1 MSKHTALA
9 RAVPARDEGEGT
21 VVGVEAAREARSAID
36 QLVFQGARDMLQ
48 AALEAE
54 IDAFLES
61 HRSVRDGRGN
71 RGVVRNG
78 HLPERKIL
86 TGAGSLEIRQP
97 RARDKRD
104 EADERVTFSSSILPP
119 YLRRSKALDELIPWR
134 YLKGVSTGD
143 FSEALAALVGPQA
156 KGLSPNVVVK
166 LKEQWQQEYSTWQ
179 QRDLSA
185 KEYVYFWVD
194 GIYFNI
200 RLEKDRQCILV
211 VVGATAEG
219 HKELVAVQDG
229 YREDEQSWYE
239 LLVDLKRRGLKQ
251 GPKLAVGDGA
261 LGFWSA
267 LRKVYGD
274 CREQRCWVHKES
286 NVLSKLPKGLQ
297 GRAKAD
303 LHAVWMAETRETA
316 HQAFDTFVEKY
327 APKYPKATE
336 CLAKDREELLT
347 FYDFPAEHWI
357 HLRTTN
363 PIESTFS
370 TVRLRHGRTKGNGNR
385 RACLTMVFKLVESA
399 QKRWRRLNGHQ
410 QILPLLQG
418 KKFVDGILQDAA

>member
-1 MSKHTALA
+1 
-9 RAVPARDEGEGT
+9 
-21 VVGVEAAREARSAID
+21 
-36 QLVFQGARDMLQ
+36 
-48 AALEAE
+48 
-54 IDAFLES
+54 
-61 HRSVRDGRGN
+61 
-71 RGVVRNG
+71 
-78 HLPERKIL
+78 
-86 TGAGSLEIRQP
+86 
-97 RARDKRD
+97 
-104 EADERVTFSSSILPP
+104 
-119 YLRRSKALDELIPWR
+119 
-134 YLKGVSTGD
+134 
-143 FSEALAALVGPQA
+143 
-156 KGLSPNVVVK
+156 
-166 LKEQWQQEYSTWQ
+166 
-179 QRDLSA
+179 
-185 KEYVYFWVD
+185 
-194 GIYFNI
+194 
-200 RLEKDRQCILV
+200 
-211 VVGATAEG
+211 
-219 HKELVAVQDG
+219 
-229 YREDEQSWYE
+229 
-239 LLVDLKRRGLKQ
+239 
-251 GPKLAVGDGA
+251 